1 MNHDDY
7 ITVCW
12 YTVIHVIH
20 MYYFTSSLIEIKL
33 ILMVFFVY
41 MFFLGDDRYQTP
53 RN

>member
-1 MNHDDY
+1 MNHNDY
-7 ITVCW
+7 ITVRW
-12 YTVIHVIH
+12 YTVIH

-41 MFFLGDDRYQTP
+41 MFFLGDDSYQAP